1 VSFDDEDLGSSPTLD
16 SDGEL
21 ECFSL
26 LEDGKPKCFSL
37 LEDENSWT

>member
-16 SDGEL
+16 FDGEL